1 MNKNKKTALLMSLV
15 LSAFIVAGCFAGCK
29 PKDNGNKI
37 RVCETARSIFYAPLY
52 VAVNN
57 GYFADE
63 GLDVDVTTVQESIKN
78 FSISGV

>member
-37 RVCETARSIFYAPLY
+37 RVCETARSIFTLRYTLP
-52 VAVNN
+52 
-57 GYFADE
+57 
-63 GLDVDVTTVQESIKN
+63 
-78 FSISGV
+78 